1 MIQRKQTLFLIIAV
15 ILTIVCMS
23 TQVATLY
30 NDSDIEFARL
40 YNLWLTDGQGNNSFL
55 SVPLFICL
63 LISSVT
69 SIITIFLYMKR
80 RLQATLCLVNII
92 VLVAWYIFL
101 AVLPQQTGGTMNL
114 CLSAALP
121 ACSIILLFM
130 ARKGILADEKLVRS
144 LDRIR

>member
-23 TQVATLY
+23 TQVAALY
-30 NDSDIEFARL
+30 NDSGIEFARL

-80 RLQATLCLVNII
+80 KLQATLCLVNII

-114 CLSAALP
+114 LLSAALP

>member
-23 TQVATLY
+23 TQVAALY
-30 NDSDIEFARL
+30 NDSGIEFARL

-80 RLQATLCLVNII
+80 KLQATLCLVNII

-114 CLSAALP
+114 HLSAALP

>member
-23 TQVATLY
+23 TQVAALY
-30 NDSDIEFARL
+30 NDSGIEFARL

-80 RLQATLCLVNII
+80 KLQATLCLVNII

-114 CLSAALP
+114 RLSAALP

>member
-1 MIQRKQTLFLIIAV
+1 MVQRKQTLFLIIAV

-23 TQVATLY
+23 TQVAALY
-30 NDSDIEFARL
+30 NDSGIEFARL

-80 RLQATLCLVNII
+80 KLQATLCLVNII

-101 AVLPQQTGGTMNL
+101 AVLPQQTGGTMKL
-114 CLSAALP
+114 LLSAALP